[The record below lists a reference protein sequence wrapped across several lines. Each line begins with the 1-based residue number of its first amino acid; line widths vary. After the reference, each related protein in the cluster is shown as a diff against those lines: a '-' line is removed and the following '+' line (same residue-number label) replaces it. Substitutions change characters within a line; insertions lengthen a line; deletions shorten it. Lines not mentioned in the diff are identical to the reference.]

1 MDKLTTIAEACDL
14 EDKVTVMAIR
24 GKIGMIG
31 EQKSGN
37 AEYGPYVK
45 QNIDLQDA
53 TGKIRAILWNQL
65 IIPKEWRGKTI
76 EIRATQNDKG
86 AWVGCKKENNT
97 WQGVTK
103 PQLSVAAQAEIIDF
117 DAEHQPEAE
126 QPPRQAP
133 PTQQS
138 PPQAP
143 QRSRAANTSP
153 QQQNAPE
160 SRSAPAWDQIPE
172 ETRRG
177 PTTKEKMDDG
187 IKILT
192 QIANSQYAAIVLVKS
207 YLVPLLKKRGIE
219 IDAIQEAGLIQ
230 NILITAHNKHN
241 AQNLFPETKFDLGDT
256 PKPPQPPPK
265 ASTDVPVDDDIPY

>member
-1 MDKLTTIAEACDL
+1 MAKLTTIAEACDL

-24 GKIGMIG
+24 GKVGMIG

-37 AEYGPYVK
+37 GEYGPYLK

-53 TGKIRAILWNQL
+53 TGKIKAVIWNNIL
-65 IIPKEWRGKTI
+65 IPKEWRGKTI
-76 EIRATQNDKG
+76 EIRSTQNDKG

-103 PQLSVAAQAEIIDF
+103 PQLAVSAPAEIINF
-117 DAEHQPEAE
+117 DAEHQPEEPAQ
-126 QPPRQAP
+126 QPPPA
-133 PTQQS
+133 QQS

-143 QRSRAANTSP
+143 QRSRASNTAP

-160 SRSAPAWDQIPE
+160 PRSAPAWDQIPVE

-177 PTTKEKMDDG
+177 PTAKEKLDDG

-241 AQNLFPETKFDLGDT
+241 AQNLFPETQFALGDT
-256 PKPPQPPPK
+256 PKPPQTPPK